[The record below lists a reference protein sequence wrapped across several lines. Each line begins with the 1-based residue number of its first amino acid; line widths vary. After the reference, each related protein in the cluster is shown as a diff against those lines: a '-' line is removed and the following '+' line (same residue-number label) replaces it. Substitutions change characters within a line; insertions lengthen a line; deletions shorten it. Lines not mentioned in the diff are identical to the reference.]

1 MHRCWP
7 SGAVDFDSLSL
18 SKFFNWRI
26 HLSARLCQP
35 IGGPGLAERWTT
47 YVSAA
52 GYDALVSDQPLPPQ
66 GQQRL
71 RDSRSRRTVRIVVRI
86 LVGSVAWILGVPLS
100 FFALLAFP
108 PAFDDTGMLSTLG
121 VLLGLLA
128 AFLWLS
134 VFARHRWP
142 WIPFVIGAVL
152 ATAWG
157 DGTLMLI
164 GLFHLLVR
172 SPRKQAL
179 TATAIGALL
188 ITVGVVRL
196 CLQSPA
202 NNPFGIL
209 FLSDPNQIP
218 GVDGSLPA
226 DESVFG
232 MNMLTV
238 IAGLMGLAIS
248 LGFGF
253 LLRRTRRMRAVESF
267 AQRQSRRSENLS
279 AELAR
284 TSERELLARELHDT
298 LSHRLS
304 VISLHSGALEVG
316 GNDDPAIASTA
327 SALRQ
332 EAHASLEDLRHLVG
346 GVREG
351 TLANAGPQKEAS
363 TPPSLTS
370 MRSIPQLVASVQ
382 ATGTIIRPS
391 IIIQDVESAPTV
403 LDRAVYRIVQESL
416 TNAMK
421 HAPGAPVTLGV
432 TVSADLGARV
442 VIANP
447 AEPSAQRFHPPRTT
461 TEAGPGI
468 PPYPTSAPRVGPANP
483 GAQQSLSS
491 TGAGAGLVGI
501 RERVAMLG
509 GEVFIG
515 VRDGSFLVD
524 VTLPP
529 FERQG

>member
-1 MHRCWP
+1 MHRCGP
-7 SGAVDFDSLSL
+7 SGAVGFDSLSL
-18 SKFFNWRI
+18 AKSADSRI
-26 HLSARLCQP
+26 RLSARLFQP
-35 IGGPGLAERWTT
+35 IGGPVPAERWTT
-47 YVSAA
+47 HVSAE
-52 GYDALVSDQPLPPQ
+52 GYDALVSDQHLRPQ
-66 GQQRL
+66 GRQH
-71 RDSRSRRTVRIVVRI
+71 SRPRRTVRIVVRI
-86 LVGSVAWILGVPLS
+86 LVGSLAWIIGVPLS

-108 PAFDDTGMLSTLG
+108 PAFDDTGMVSTLG

-128 AFLWLS
+128 AFLWFS
-134 VFARHRWP
+134 VFARHRWS
-142 WIPFVIGAVL
+142 WIPFAIGAVL
-152 ATAWG
+152 AAAWG

-164 GLFHLLVR
+164 GMFHLIVR
-172 SPRKQAL
+172 SPRRQAM

-188 ITVGVVRL
+188 IAVGVVRL

-202 NNPFGIL
+202 HNPFGIL

-226 DESVFG
+226 EESVFG

-253 LLRRTRRMRAVESF
+253 LLRRTYRMRAVESF
-267 AQRQSRRSENLS
+267 AKRQSQRSENLS

-316 GNDDPAIASTA
+316 GKDDPGVASTA
-327 SALRQ
+327 SALRR

-351 TLANAGPQKEAS
+351 TLADAGPQKEQA

-391 IIIQDVESAPTV
+391 IVIQDVESAPAV
-403 LDRAVYRIVQESL
+403 LDRAVYRILQESL

-442 VIANP
+442 VVANP
-447 AEPSAQRFHPPRTT
+447 APPSAQRFHPPRNTAA
-461 TEAGPGI
+461 EVGPGI

-483 GAQQSLSS
+483 GGQQPLSS
-491 TGAGAGLVGI
+491 TGSGAGIVGI
-501 RERVAMLG
+501 RERVAVLG
-509 GEVFIG
+509 GEVFVG